1 MALSWSGKLPVRLP
15 VAVGLKVTL
24 MPRVWCAAR
33 LAPQVLVCAKSP
45 VTDIPVISAVTL
57 LALATFKVLAE
68 LVVPSL

>member
-1 MALSWSGKLPVRLP
+1 M
-15 VAVGLKVTL
+15 AVGLKVTL
-24 MPRVWCAAR
+24 TAHVLYAAR

-57 LALATFKVLAE
+57 LALVTFKVLAE